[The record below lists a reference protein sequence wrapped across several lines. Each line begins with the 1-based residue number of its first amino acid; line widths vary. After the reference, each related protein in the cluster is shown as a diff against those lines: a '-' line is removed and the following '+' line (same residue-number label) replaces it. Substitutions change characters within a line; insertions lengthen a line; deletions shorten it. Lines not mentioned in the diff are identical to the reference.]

1 MCLNCLKKILAA
13 IKDYEKG
20 INKFLSE
27 VTCECC
33 RSYPL
38 FLKSVND
45 DLKILCLSKMS
56 RNKQVCL
63 NKIRRLLT
71 FEETIKKRI
80 NHKLMSVMEQIDNE
94 KEDLSEGD
102 YLNKANQ
109 LKSLRDTIELL
120 EEADHR

>member
-1 MCLNCLKKILAA
+1 
-13 IKDYEKG
+13 
-20 INKFLSE
+20 
-27 VTCECC
+27 
-33 RSYPL
+33 
-38 FLKSVND
+38 
-45 DLKILCLSKMS
+45 MS

>member
-13 IKDYEKG
+13 IEDYEKG